1 MNETL
6 LCVCVLVWGL
16 CITCVC
22 VRLCVLHSDRASE
35 NGLCKQVASVLSCYT
50 EAVSPVD
57 HSPLSL
63 PLILSLS
70 LSYTQTHSRVCVCVY
85 PPILKNKC
93 DNVTWISFIK
103 PSLCE
108 QVCWCRVL
116 VRPHLKTWASTLDD
130 EKKKATAQK
139 TAVICPSWGE
149 SARTKSS
156 LRTPSQ
162 LKHGATRLW
171 RPSLLH
177 PSLPHLL

>member
-1 MNETL
+1 MKL
-6 LCVCVLVWGL
+6 FCVCVCWFG
-16 CITCVC
+16 VC
-22 VRLCVLHSDRASE
+22 VSLVCVWDCVFCTLTGHQRMACVNKSLASCHAT
-35 NGLCKQVASVLSCYT
+35 LKQFPLWTTLPS
-50 EAVSPVD
+50 
-57 HSPLSL
+57 LSL
-63 PLILSLS
+63 WFSLS